1 MKSFAIAAIASLAQA
16 TIMSELEFAFM
27 NYAVAHNKNY
37 ASVEEFQARFTNF
50 VAQEAHIVRQNAKAT
65 GHTAAHNYLSDY
77 STEEYMNMMGLKDQD
92 READQEYMFTATPNS
107 TGIDWRTVK
116 GVVTPVKDQGQ
127 CGSCWAF
134 SATESVESH
143 YVLAGNDQV
152 IMAPQELVD
161 CSKGLFSN
169 HGCSGGW
176 YYYAWKWLESS
187 KSMTEA
193 DYPYTSGVT
202 GKETK
207 CAYDSAKGVTNVS
220 DYKQVSKDTDSIKA
234 AIELGPVSVAVSAG
248 NDVFRNYSS
257 GIVTADDGCPTNVDH
272 AIQAVGWG
280 SEDGQDYYIV
290 RNSWNTTWGDQGFIK
305 LATGTGKGVC
315 GINQDVY
322 YPIIA

>member
-1 MKSFAIAAIASLAQA
+1 MKSFAFAAIAGLTQA
-16 TIMSELEFAFM
+16 TVMSELEFEFM
-27 NYAVAHNKNY
+27 NFIVAHNKNY
-37 ASVEEFQARFTNF
+37 NTLEEFTARFTNF
-50 VAQEAHIVRQNAKAT
+50 VKQDIHIARQNAKET
-65 GHTAAHNYLSDY
+65 GHTAGHNYLSDW
-77 STEEYMNMMGLKDQD
+77 SAEEYSSMMGLNAED
-92 READQEYMFTATPNS
+92 REQDQENIFIATPNS

-143 YVLAGNDQV
+143 YVIAGNDQV

-176 YYYAWKWLESS
+176 YYYAWKWLETS
-187 KSMTEA
+187 KSMLES
-193 DYPYTSGVT
+193 DYPYTSGVD

-207 CAYDSAKGVTNVS
+207 CAYDSSKGVTNVKS
-220 DYKQVSKDTDSIKA
+220 YQQVGKDTDSIKA
-234 AIELGPVSVAVSAG
+234 AIEIGPVSVAVNAD
-248 NDVFRNYSS
+248 NDAFRNYKS
-257 GIVTADDGCPTNVDH
+257 GIVTADDGCPSQVDH

-290 RNSWNTTWGDQGFIK
+290 RNSWASTWGDAGFIK
-305 LATGTGKGVC
+305 IATGSGAGVC

-322 YPIIA
+322 YPLI